1 MCEARVG
8 MDRSTGEEQGGV
20 GEVARMYRKN
30 GLFSLILFEKPSK
43 FKPLFFLTTPQ
54 KRKIPF
60 LDSIDLIDTL
70 KKFNF
75 FN

>member
-20 GEVARMYRKN
+20 GEVVRMYRKN

-43 FKPLFFLTTPQ
+43 CKPLFF
-54 KRKIPF
+54 
-60 LDSIDLIDTL
+60 
-70 KKFNF
+70 
-75 FN
+75 